1 MNRLVRNEEE
11 IVGITGM
18 TDLRVIK
25 TKKAIRDAFAELLSE
40 KEIHKI
46 TIKDIADTALINRK
60 TFYNYYAGVY
70 AVVDEIENEII
81 MAFNE
86 ALCDTNFKQLLRDPY
101 EIFRK
106 LTSIINSDFN
116 FYSHLMKMDYN
127 MSLISKIIQALE
139 FNIKKSF
146 SEQININ
153 KNTLDLV
160 FDYAVA
166 GMITVYQK
174 WFNSDRAQSIE
185 EISKSL
191 SIIISSGLN
200 GLLDNQM

>member
-1 MNRLVRNEEE
+1 MSNTVK
-11 IVGITGM
+11 

-40 KEIHKI
+40 KDIHKI
-46 TIKDIADTALINRK
+46 TIKDIADTAVINRK

-86 ALCDTNFKQLLRDPY
+86 ALRDVDFKQLLREPY
-101 EIFRK
+101 EIFKK

-116 FYSHLMKMDYN
+116 FYSHLMKMDNN
-127 MSLISKIIQALE
+127 MSLISKIILALE
-139 FNIKKSF
+139 FNVKKSI
-146 SEQININ
+146 SEQISIN
-153 KNTLDLV
+153 KSTLDLV

-174 WFNSDRAQSIE
+174 WFNSSRTQSIE

-191 SIIISSGLN
+191 SIIIFSGVN
-200 GLLDNQM
+200 GLLDNEM

>member
-1 MNRLVRNEEE
+1 MSNTEK
-11 IVGITGM
+11 

-40 KEIHKI
+40 KDIHKI
-46 TIKDIADTALINRK
+46 TIKDIADTAVINRK

-86 ALCDTNFKQLLRDPY
+86 ALRDVDFKLLLREPY
-101 EIFRK
+101 EIFKK
-106 LTSIINSDFN
+106 LTSIINSDFD
-116 FYSHLMKMDYN
+116 FYSHLMKMDNN
-127 MSLISKIIQALE
+127 MSLISKIILALE
-139 FNIKKSF
+139 FNVKKSI
-146 SEQININ
+146 SEQISIN
-153 KNTLDLV
+153 KSTLDLV

-174 WFNSDRAQSIE
+174 WFNSSRTQSIE

-191 SIIISSGLN
+191 SIIIFSGVN
-200 GLLDNQM
+200 GLLDNEV

>member
-1 MNRLVRNEEE
+1 MTVSEK
-11 IVGITGM
+11 

-25 TKKAIRDAFAELLSE
+25 TKKAIRNAFAELLSE
-40 KEIHKI
+40 KDIQKI
-46 TIKDIADTALINRK
+46 TIKDIADTAVINRK

-81 MAFNE
+81 L
-86 ALCDTNFKQLLRDPY
+86 ALIDALRDVDFRQLLHEPY
-101 EIFRK
+101 EIFKK
-106 LTSIINSDFN
+106 LTSVINSDFD
-116 FYSHLMKMDYN
+116 FYSHLMKMDSN
-127 MSLISKIIQALE
+127 SSLISKIMQALE

-146 SEQININ
+146 SEQISIN
-153 KNTLDLV
+153 KSTLDLA

-166 GMITVYQK
+166 GMISVYQK

-191 SIIISSGLN
+191 SIIISSGVN
-200 GLLDNQM
+200 GLLDTET

>member
-1 MNRLVRNEEE
+1 MSNTEK
-11 IVGITGM
+11 

-40 KEIHKI
+40 KDIHKI
-46 TIKDIADTALINRK
+46 TITDIADTAVINRK

-86 ALCDTNFKQLLRDPY
+86 ALRNVDFKQLLREPY

-106 LTSIINSDFN
+106 LTLIINSDFD
-116 FYSHLMKMDYN
+116 FYSHLMKMDNN

-146 SEQININ
+146 SEQISIN
-153 KNTLDLV
+153 KNTLDLI

-166 GMITVYQK
+166 GMIAVYQK
-174 WFNSDRAQSIE
+174 WFNSDRTQSIE

-191 SIIISSGLN
+191 SIIIFSGVN
-200 GLLDNQM
+200 GLLDNEM

>member
-1 MNRLVRNEEE
+1 MSNTEK
-11 IVGITGM
+11 

-40 KEIHKI
+40 KDIHKI
-46 TIKDIADTALINRK
+46 TIKDIADTAMINRK

-86 ALCDTNFKQLLRDPY
+86 ALRDVDFKLLLREPY
-101 EIFRK
+101 EIFKK

-116 FYSHLMKMDYN
+116 FYSHLMKMDNN
-127 MSLISKIIQALE
+127 MSLISKIILALE
-139 FNIKKSF
+139 FNVKKSI
-146 SEQININ
+146 SEQISIN
-153 KNTLDLV
+153 KSTLDLV

-174 WFNSDRAQSIE
+174 WFNSSRTQSIE

-191 SIIISSGLN
+191 SIIIFSGVN
-200 GLLDNQM
+200 GLLDNEV

>member
-1 MNRLVRNEEE
+1 MSNTVK
-11 IVGITGM
+11 

-40 KEIHKI
+40 KDIHKI
-46 TIKDIADTALINRK
+46 TIKDIADTAVINRK

-86 ALCDTNFKQLLRDPY
+86 ALRDVDFKQLLREPY
-101 EIFRK
+101 EIFKK

-116 FYSHLMKMDYN
+116 FYSHLMKMDNN
-127 MSLISKIIQALE
+127 MSLISKIILALE
-139 FNIKKSF
+139 FNVKKSF
-146 SEQININ
+146 SEQISIN
-153 KNTLDLV
+153 KSTLDLV

-174 WFNSDRAQSIE
+174 WFNSSRAQSIE

-191 SIIISSGLN
+191 SIIIFSGVN
-200 GLLDNQM
+200 GLLDNEM